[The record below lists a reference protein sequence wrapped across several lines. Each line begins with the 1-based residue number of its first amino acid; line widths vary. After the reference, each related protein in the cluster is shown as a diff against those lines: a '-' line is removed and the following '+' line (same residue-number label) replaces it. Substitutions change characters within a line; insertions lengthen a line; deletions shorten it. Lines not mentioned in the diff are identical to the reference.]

1 VKTINNE
8 LSPEIEAQLI
18 EQGIQL
24 KKTLKQLSKNQ
35 LIVLVFQQMN
45 EAINQQNINKVL
57 LAELQ
62 ELKQGENKSEDSNSN
77 SASVG

>member
-1 VKTINNE
+1 MTTTNSE
-8 LSPEIEAQLI
+8 LTAEQEAELLAA
-18 EQGIQL
+18 GVHL

-57 LAELQ
+57 LQ
-62 ELKQGENKSEDSNSN
+62 ELKELKEGKNE
-77 SASVG
+77 

>member
-1 VKTINNE
+1 MTTTNSE
-8 LSPEIEAQLI
+8 LTVEQEAELLAA
-18 EQGIQL
+18 GVHL

-57 LAELQ
+57 LQ
-62 ELKQGENKSEDSNSN
+62 ELNELKEGKKD
-77 SASVG
+77 A